1 MVVRLPVV
9 SGGERMVCT
18 IWCTR
23 VKVKANVPKRRL
35 TFVCWGR
42 CFTAILMVLLLML
55 VLVEFGT
62 SVVVVL
68 VVLAPV
74 VEGLLIA
81 RLLLLWS
88 LLSLIPPLLF
98 DVDDDCCTLRMSAWI
113 PFAEYHI
120 KWNMRLNTMGIHV

>member
-9 SGGERMVCT
+9 PGGARIVCT
-18 IWCTR
+18 RWCTR

-35 TFVCWGR
+35 TLVCWGR
-42 CFTAILMVLLLML
+42 CFTAILMVLLF

-62 SVVVVL
+62 SVVVV
-68 VVLAPV
+68 AA

-98 DVDDDCCTLRMSAWI
+98 DEDDDRCTLRMSAWI

-120 KWNMRLNTMGIHV
+120 K